1 MKQIKKILVCIDGS
15 KCANEAADFAGEIA
29 LTFDAE
35 VVLLHVYR
43 PPETTRDLPAHGH
56 RVEAERTLDMAKLMM
71 NERGLRHKELV
82 ELDSNPA
89 NLILKESAKGY
100 DLIVMGSRGLGAME
114 GYLFGSV
121 TSKVVHHSKIPTL
134 IIPCEGLKLE

>member
-56 RVEAERTLDMAKLMM
+56 RVEAERTLDMAKLVM
-71 NERGLRHKELV
+71 NERGLRHKEMV

-89 NLILKESAKGY
+89 NFILKESAKGY
-100 DLIVMGSRGLGAME
+100 DLIVMGSRGVGAME

>member
-29 LTFDAE
+29 LTFDSE

-56 RVEAERTLDMAKLMM
+56 RVEAERTLDMAKLIM

-89 NLILKESAKGY
+89 NFILKESAKGY

-134 IIPCEGLKLE
+134 IIPCEGLKL

>member
-15 KCANEAADFAGEIA
+15 DCANEAADYAGEIA
-29 LTFDAE
+29 LTFDSE
-35 VVLLHVYR
+35 VVLLHIYR
-43 PPETTRDLPAHGH
+43 PPESTRDLPAHGH
-56 RVEAERTLDMAKLMM
+56 RVEAERMLDTAKMLMA
-71 NERGLRHKELV
+71 ERGLRHKEMV

-89 NLILKESAKGY
+89 NFILKESANGY

-121 TSKVVHHSKIPTL
+121 TSKVVHHTKVPIL
-134 IIPCEGLKLE
+134 VVPCAGLKK